1 MIERFTTET
10 QRLTEVGHRE
20 KPEGQYPQSL
30 RLCRE
35 PSSPCVFSVSLC
47 VSVVNSFFSVCVL
60 SVSLSVSVV
69 NSFFSV
75 CVLSVSLSVSV
86 VNSFL
91 PRLRATLCGRGDRG
105 K

>member
-1 MIERFTTET
+1 
-10 QRLTEVGHRE
+10 
-20 KPEGQYPQSL
+20 
-30 RLCRE
+30 
-35 PSSPCVFSVSLC
+35 
-47 VSVVNSFFSVCVL
+47 
-60 SVSLSVSVV
+60 VV